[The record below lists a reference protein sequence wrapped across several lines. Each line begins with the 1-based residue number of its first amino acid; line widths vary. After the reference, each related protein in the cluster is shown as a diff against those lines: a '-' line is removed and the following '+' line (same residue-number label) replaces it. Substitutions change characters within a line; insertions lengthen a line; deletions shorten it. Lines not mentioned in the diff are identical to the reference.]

1 MNEPEIVEEPVAKK
15 LFVPVK
21 PMAVVVE
28 LYPVL
33 TVHGKEND
41 EIVMGVEP
49 MIVAC
54 VHDEPPEHESVVVA
68 MDDSL
73 AGEPLDV
80 VHIAS

>member
-1 MNEPEIVEEPVAKK
+1 MEEPVAKK

-68 MDDSL
+68 TDPSL
-73 AGEPLDV
+73 AGVPFDV
-80 VHIAS
+80 VQYES